1 MGSRTK
7 KVIGFLIVAFFVY
20 AIFVAPEQAANILQ
34 SIWNIIVEAF
44 YALLAFFD
52 ALLNG

>member
-1 MGSRTK
+1 MGPRTK
-7 KVIGFLIVAFFVY
+7 KVIVFLVVAFFVY
-20 AIFVAPEQAANILQ
+20 ALFVSPERAAGILQ

-52 ALLNG
+52 ALLSG